1 MNKHRNFVLFTLLL
15 AAISTCL
22 PAEKVEQ
29 LQDERGDRGELILN
43 IEKRGRRVGRSSK
56 AYTDDRWGDGSGVR
70 GTAGVDYP
78 NYNEVPRT
86 SFKCKDQAYIPGMY
100 ADVEAQCQA
109 YHVCHLGRME
119 SFLCAA
125 GTVFNQEHM
134 ICDYWYSVDCNDAPK
149 YFHLNAEI
157 GNTLTGQPGDQ
168 SGGYRPKPPGSR
180 PGGRPGSPSGPSGGF
195 ARPGGPHPGRPT
207 GPSGGIGG
215 PGGRY
220 PGGPSKPG
228 GRYPSG
234 PGGPTG
240 RDGPSG
246 GIGGPGGPSQTGGRY
261 PSGPHGPGGPTG
273 PDGPSGGGGPG
284 GKYPSKPG
292 GGYPSG
298 PHGPGGPTGP
308 DGPSG
313 GGGPGGR
320 YPSKPGGR
328 YPGGPIQPGGG
339 YPSGS
344 HGPSG
349 PAGPDGPSGG
359 IGGPGGR
366 YPGGPSQPG
375 RGYPSGPHGPSG
387 PSDGTG
393 GFGGSPS
400 GSGSQGSGSPGQRR
414 PGSYTKAYTG
424 GRPRNRGP
432 SGDYAQAGSLQENR
446 YGSQTG
452 QNIRQPGYGQAQLT
466 MMMNMMPGSD

>member
-234 PGGPTG
+234 P
-240 RDGPSG
+240 
-246 GIGGPGGPSQTGGRY
+246 
-261 PSGPHGPGGPTG
+261 
-273 PDGPSGGGGPG
+273 
-284 GKYPSKPG
+284 
-292 GGYPSG
+292 
-298 PHGPGGPTGP
+298 HGPGGPTGP